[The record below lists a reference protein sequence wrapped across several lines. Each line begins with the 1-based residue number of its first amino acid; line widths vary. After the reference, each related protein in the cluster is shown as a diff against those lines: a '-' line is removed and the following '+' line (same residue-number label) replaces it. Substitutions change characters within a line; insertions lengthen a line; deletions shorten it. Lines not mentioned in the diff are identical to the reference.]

1 MITRRSP
8 TMRLPQPRL
17 RSNVAGL
24 GGVRC
29 LQPLLGNRDYHNGDP
44 LYAQFR
50 SHPCSCWNS
59 PENILHSGCLR
70 DVRSPPLLLSKMLL
84 WPRDA
89 PGTTPT
95 APALPKAGRRRQHS
109 DIFVRPYAHTRI
121 QLASMD
127 EKPLVGRSTPEC
139 RPVAVFS
146 ASSFL
151 AFCSSCRDTVKSH
164 DHTAKSYD
172 SHRLPQPRLRSNVA
186 GLGGVRCL
194 QPLLGNRDYHN
205 GDPLYAQFRSHPCS
219 CWNSPENILHS
230 GCLRDVRSPPLL
242 LSKML
247 LWPRD
252 APGTNPTARHCL
264 KQNAVPL
271 STFVC
276 DARTL
281 KSPLSRMSF
290 RLNRRGECSQ
300 VADFSA
306 SSPFAVRSSCR

>member
-1 MITRRSP
+1 
-8 TMRLPQPRL
+8 
-17 RSNVAGL
+17 
-24 GGVRC
+24 
-29 LQPLLGNRDYHNGDP
+29 
-44 LYAQFR
+44 
-50 SHPCSCWNS
+50 
-59 PENILHSGCLR
+59 
-70 DVRSPPLLLSKMLL
+70 MLL

-121 QLASMD
+121 QLASMG

-252 APGTNPTARHCL
+252 APGTTPTAPALPKAGRRRQHSDIFVRPYAHTRIQL
-264 KQNAVPL
+264 ASMGEKPLVGRSTPNAAQWRFSLRAL
-271 STFVC
+271 SWH
-276 DARTL
+276 
-281 KSPLSRMSF
+281 
-290 RLNRRGECSQ
+290 
-300 VADFSA
+300 
-306 SSPFAVRSSCR
+306 FAAPVGTR